1 LAEKEKKGRELLKKA
16 GVDASDIPD
25 GNWGKIQRLLQD
37 NGIDY
42 RAKK

>member
-1 LAEKEKKGRELLKKA
+1 MAEKEKKGRELLLEA
-16 GVDASDIPD
+16 GVDASDIPN

-42 RAKK
+42 RKK